1 MNKKK
6 AELDA
11 ATQEYDRI
19 LQIIADEG
27 QRLQEKAEKLRELQ
41 HWADIFDKATRETQH
56 MIIAGL
62 VERVDVGK
70 GYDIQIKLRISATQF
85 FNPDKEPEGIEQ
97 AS

>member
-1 MNKKK
+1 MH
-6 AELDA
+6 
-11 ATQEYDRI
+11 QPRCRHRC
-19 LQIIADEG
+19 G
-27 QRLQEKAEKLRELQ
+27 
-41 HWADIFDKATRETQH
+41 